1 MKKNIIFT
9 GAALILLV
17 LTATVHGAVKDQA
30 LALEFKKTGFYINE
44 KLFDDAF
51 VSDQGNLV
59 LKASEK
65 FMDADQG
72 KKNDFSVTAAN
83 TWKKISKITGRAVF
97 VEIREGEKRTALW
110 KSEGADSAVLIE
122 QWGPEIKAET
132 GRNIFMSLA
141 LSGDFAGTPSLNGTI
156 GSYFLQNVLDS
167 AINCSISGSGVSFGL
182 SGRYHYLIDPK
193 WDINFGA
200 QLNYS
205 AGGGTFDFALLGG
218 ASYFLSYRSS
228 LDITLSIETSGIVTI
243 GTGVTYYLD
252 GRTGMYNEPAEP
264 APVKN
269 RGAGNKT
276 EYIRT
281 VNTPARAD
289 TSEPTDTPEST
300 DTPRPA
306 PTPWPTSTPLPV
318 LTVTPAE
325 TTAEIPAVTHSNEA
339 NYIQTPTVT
348 NMGLTPAAAE
358 NTAISRNAVAAYTPG
373 PDVTKEEVKKETEEE
388 MKARL
393 RKEILEELKNE
404 RNPENPKT
412 GADEKGTTAGFFIEA
427 DGISIYRAVSNSWM
441 GGGGRF
447 GFGDDGIFG
456 MSFIPEILTEA
467 NNPAFSEIFDGSLNV
482 AFDFYP
488 LGRSPSGIYIGP
500 LIGARY
506 FSYKPAG
513 GDKELGFD
521 LTAGGEA
528 GVRFLM
534 NAFVLDIGV
543 DYRIDHNMTGNS
555 SVMVETNPYQYI
567 PKLPT
572 GAIMPHVSLGVMFYG
587 AEPVRPGEKQDGNA
601 PENKKDGVRNDPKNS
616 GTTDGTFLEV
626 DLADI
631 VRFVRDGTKGS
642 GLRLG
647 FGDDGIFGMS
657 FILGGKYE
665 NGNETGIKRYLAGL
679 DIAFDFYP
687 GGRSPSRFYLGPVIG
702 ANFNMYQQ
710 NTPPNETEI
719 FVSLT
724 GGGEAGI
731 RMLMNWFVLDIGASY
746 YVHNRVGYHG
756 SNPFNIPS
764 MQNEFL
770 YRLGMGVMFYGS
782 AKNTQEAAVTPTPL
796 PVSTIAATP
805 AATETPVM
813 NQREEAVNTPVSAA
827 TQVEVKE
834 ESK

>member
-9 GAALILLV
+9 GAALILLA
-17 LTATVHGAVKDQA
+17 LTTAAHGTVRDQA
-30 LALEFKKTGFYINE
+30 PALEFKKTGFYINE

-51 VSDQGNLV
+51 LSEQGNLV

-65 FMDADQG
+65 FIDADQG
-72 KKNDFSVTAAN
+72 EKNDLSVTAAN

-122 QWGPEIKAET
+122 QWGSEIKAET

-141 LSGDFAGTPSLNGTI
+141 LSGDFSGTPSLNGTI

-193 WDINFGA
+193 WDVSFGA

-205 AGGGTFDFALLGG
+205 AGGGIFDFALLGG

-228 LDITLSIETSGIVTI
+228 LDITVNIDTSGIVTL

-252 GRTGMYNEPAEP
+252 NRTGTYNEP
-264 APVKN
+264 VTIKK
-269 RGAGNKT
+269 RSAGNKT
-276 EYIRT
+276 EFIAPVSTLERKD
-281 VNTPARAD
+281 TPW
-289 TSEPTDTPEST
+289 PTDTPEST
-300 DTPRPA
+300 DTALPTS
-306 PTPWPTSTPLPV
+306 TPWPTSTLLPV
-318 LTVTPAE
+318 LTMTPAE
-325 TTAEIPAVTHSNEA
+325 ITNETPAAVYSDES

-348 NMGLTPAAAE
+348 NTELTQATAE
-358 NTAISRNAVAAYTPG
+358 NTVMSRNAEAADTPG
-373 PDVTKEEVKKETEEE
+373 PAVTKEEVKKETEEE
-388 MKARL
+388 MKVRL

-404 RNPENPKT
+404 RNPENQKT
-412 GADEKGTTAGFFIEA
+412 GADENGTTSTGADKNGTTAGFFIEA
-427 DGISIYRAVSNSWM
+427 DGISIYRAVSNSWT

-467 NNPAFSEIFDGSLNV
+467 NNPAFSEIFDGSLTV

-506 FSYKPAG
+506 FSYKPAW

-534 NAFVLDIGV
+534 NAFVLDIGAY
-543 DYRIDHNMTGNS
+543 YRIDHNMTGNS

-572 GAIMPHVSLGVMFYG
+572 GAIMPHISLGVMFYG
-587 AEPVRPGEKQDGNA
+587 AEPVRPGEKQDGSA
-601 PENKKDGVRNDPKNS
+601 PENKKDGALNNLKNE
-616 GTTDGTFLEV
+616 GTTDGTFLEI
-626 DLADI
+626 DLADL

-665 NGNETGIKRYLAGL
+665 DGNETGIKRYSAGL

-687 GGRSPSRFYLGPVIG
+687 GGRSPSRFYIGPVIG

-710 NTPPNETEI
+710 NTPLNETET

-731 RMLMNWFVLDIGASY
+731 RMLMNWFVLDVGASY
-746 YVHNRVGYHG
+746 YVHNRVGYHD

-770 YRLGMGVMFYGS
+770 YRLGMGVMFYGP
-782 AKNTQEAAVTPTPL
+782 AKNTQEPAVTPTPL
-796 PVSTIAATP
+796 PVSTI
-805 AATETPVM
+805 
-813 NQREEAVNTPVSAA
+813 TPVS
-827 TQVEVKE
+827 VEVKE
-834 ESK
+834 K